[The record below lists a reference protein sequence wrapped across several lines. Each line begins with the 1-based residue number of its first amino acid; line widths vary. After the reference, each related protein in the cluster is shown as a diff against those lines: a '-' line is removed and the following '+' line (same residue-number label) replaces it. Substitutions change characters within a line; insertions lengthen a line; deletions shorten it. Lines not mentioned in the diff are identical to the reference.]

1 MEYYLGQILL
11 LPYDFAPR
19 GTLDCDGRFLSIA
32 QNSALFSLLGTTY
45 GGDGMQTFALPD
57 LRSCSP
63 VGIGQKPGYSLIEL
77 GEEAGMEQVTLTNA
91 NLPVH
96 NHTLGGSS
104 TVSITPHA
112 TAQAGTVTDPT
123 DAVWAN
129 SGDPL
134 APIANFHPAT
144 PGQDA
149 AMAPI
154 TGTVQLSGTTGLAGG
169 SIPVAI
175 RNPFLGL
182 RYVITTE
189 GIYPSRP

>member
-1 MEYYLGQILL
+1 MEFYLGQILL
-11 LPYDFAPR
+11 LPYNFAPR
-19 GTLDCDGRFLSIA
+19 GTLPCDGRLLSIA

-45 GGDGMQTFALPD
+45 GGDGIQTFALPD
-57 LRSCSP
+57 LRGCTP
-63 VGIGQKPGYSLIEL
+63 IGVGQKPGYSMIQL
-77 GEEAGMEQVTLTNA
+77 GETAGVENVTLTTA

-96 NHTLGGSS
+96 NHALGGNSQ
-104 TVSITPHA
+104 VSITPHG

-123 DAVWAN
+123 NAVWAN

-169 SIPVAI
+169 SIPVGI
-175 RNPFLGL
+175 RNPYLGL
-182 RYVITTE
+182 QYVITTE
-189 GIYPSRP
+189 GIYPSHP